1 VTHRRNFA
9 KMFDT
14 PKTRMIVLPCGEE
27 TMTICSARIP
37 ERDVETDR
45 QTDKIAMN
53 IAREHADAR

>member
-1 VTHRRNFA
+1 
-9 KMFDT
+9 MFDT